1 MKYQASSSIVILDF
15 DQDFNKFRVTKRI
28 EVPKSE
34 YSYDTAVNM
43 IVDLNKIYNPS
54 WIYVDRG
61 SGEYQVERLHIL
73 GEEDPA
79 SGLNNKVKGFQFK
92 EKISVPDAA
101 QKSFHDEPLKPFIS
115 LL

>member
-1 MKYQASSSIVILDF
+1 MSKIMKYQASSSIVLLDF

-61 SGEYQVERLHIL
+61 AGKFFAV
-73 GEEDPA
+73 
-79 SGLNNKVKGFQFK
+79 
-92 EKISVPDAA
+92 
-101 QKSFHDEPLKPFIS
+101 
-115 LL
+115 

>member
-61 SGEYQVERLHIL
+61 AGNFLPSNFNYHRR
-73 GEEDPA
+73 
-79 SGLNNKVKGFQFK
+79 N
-92 EKISVPDAA
+92 
-101 QKSFHDEPLKPFIS
+101 
-115 LL
+115 